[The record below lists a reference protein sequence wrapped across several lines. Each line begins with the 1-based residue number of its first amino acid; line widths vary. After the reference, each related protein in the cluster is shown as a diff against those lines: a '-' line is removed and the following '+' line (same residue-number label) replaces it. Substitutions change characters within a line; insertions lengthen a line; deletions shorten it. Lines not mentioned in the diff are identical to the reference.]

1 MSLAIIKSI
10 IILVFLLISTVL
22 DIKNKNI
29 PIILI
34 LICGAALLLLSILD
48 QNMNWTVSLLGTLLG
63 GILLLLSKILNGAI
77 GMGDGCIIL
86 LVGFVMGLYGG
97 CVVLFYSLFLAA
109 IFSVILL
116 CLKKCKKKDSI
127 PFVPFVLIS
136 YLGVY
141 LG

>member
-10 IILVFLLISTVL
+10 IILVFLVISTVL

-34 LICGAALLLLSILD
+34 LCCGVALLLLSLPD
-48 QNMNWTVSLLGTLLG
+48 QNMSWMVSLFGALLG
-63 GILLLLSKILNGAI
+63 GILLVLSKVLNGAI

-109 IFSVILL
+109 LFSIVLL